1 MREGHS
7 SMSAGHTC
15 STDTG
20 PLALVALKNTMKR
33 KKIESEIQTFFEVK
47 KNEADKNIPSLIF

>member
-1 MREGHS
+1 ML
-7 SMSAGHTC
+7 AGHTC

-20 PLALVALKNTMKR
+20 PLALVALKNTRKR

-47 KNEADKNIPSLIF
+47 KNEADEEHAFIDFLNKIKY

>member
-20 PLALVALKNTMKR
+20 PLALVALKNTRKR
-33 KKIESEIQTFFEVK
+33 KKNESEIQTFFEVK
-47 KNEADKNIPSLIF
+47 KMRLIRTCLH

>member
-1 MREGHS
+1 
-7 SMSAGHTC
+7 MSAGHTC

-47 KNEADKNIPSLIF
+47 KKNEADKNMPSLIF